1 MGVAGSLTVPSALS
15 GDFFLSILLAPP
27 SAERAESEA
36 PPPYIFTAVS
46 STQVAA
52 GLTSKG
58 FVCLEASTKL
68 DIRARGAENAEAELE
83 NSLTDF
89 TLLLNIVRTFALKT
103 DY

>member
-27 SAERAESEA
+27 SAERAKLEA
-36 PPPYIFTAVS
+36 PPYIFTAVS
-46 STQVAA
+46 SAQVAA

-58 FVCLEASTKL
+58 FICLEASTKL